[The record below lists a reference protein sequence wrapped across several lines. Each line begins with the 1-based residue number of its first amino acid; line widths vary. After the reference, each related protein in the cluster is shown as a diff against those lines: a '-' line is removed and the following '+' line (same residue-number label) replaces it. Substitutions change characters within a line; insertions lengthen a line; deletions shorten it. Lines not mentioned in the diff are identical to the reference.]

1 MEYPVIIS
9 RELIALPS
17 TENTIT
23 AGRSRTINVIKRY
36 LADPKNNKK
45 FILLTQDNPD
55 VEDPKIKDV
64 YSVCTLCEILSVRTT
79 NKKDVYTIK
88 FKSVKRMTL
97 LKLYEASELGI
108 KANVFEQVV
117 NKNSDEDFYVA
128 EVETLK
134 ELDTTNES
142 IPAKINELYDLFKK
156 TTIKSKNVETKI
168 QEFMSSKSVSS
179 TIDEIINF
187 VTIADYPKYK
197 DIRKDVLHELNIVTR
212 LDLVIEFFKSNNTQ
226 ENMVDKLKSQIDSE
240 INQKVNENLSKQQKE
255 FYLREKM
262 KAVKEEIGKIN
273 PGESDINSF
282 KKRLEDNPYPNYIK
296 EKVLAEINRMEANS
310 FSQENAIT
318 KQYIE

>member
-17 TENTIT
+17 TENTVT
-23 AGRSRTINVIKRY
+23 AGRTKTINVVKRY
-36 LADPKNNKK
+36 LEDPKGNKK
-45 FILLTQDNPD
+45 FVLLTQDNPD
-55 VEDPKIKDV
+55 VEEPKFKDV
-64 YSVCTLCEILSVRTT
+64 YPICTLCEIISVKATG
-79 NKKDVYTIK
+79 KKDVYTIK
-88 FKSVKRMTL
+88 FKSIKRMAL
-97 LKLYEASELGI
+97 LKLYETIDLED
-108 KANVFEQVV
+108 KVNVFHQ
-117 NKNSDEDFYVA
+117 NSFNENDNTFYAA
-128 EVETLK
+128 EVETVK
-134 ELDTTNES
+134 EQDTTDPS
-142 IPAKINELYDLFKK
+142 IPTKINELYELFKK
-156 TTIKSKNVETKI
+156 TMVKTKNSETKL

-179 TIDEIINF
+179 TIDEIISF
-187 VTIADYPKYK
+187 VTIADHPKYK
-197 DIRKDVLHELNIVTR
+197 EIRKEVLHELNIVAR
-212 LDLVIEFFKSNNTQ
+212 LDKVISFFKDRNELDAN
-226 ENMVDKLKSQIDSE
+226 EKFKAQIDAE

-296 EKVLAEINRMEANS
+296 EKVLAEINKMESNT

>member
-1 MEYPVIIS
+1 
-9 RELIALPS
+9 
-17 TENTIT
+17 
-23 AGRSRTINVIKRY
+23 
-36 LADPKNNKK
+36 
-45 FILLTQDNPD
+45 
-55 VEDPKIKDV
+55 
-64 YSVCTLCEILSVRTT
+64 
-79 NKKDVYTIK
+79 
-88 FKSVKRMTL
+88 
-97 LKLYEASELGI
+97 
-108 KANVFEQVV
+108 
-117 NKNSDEDFYVA
+117 
-128 EVETLK
+128 
-134 ELDTTNES
+134 
-142 IPAKINELYDLFKK
+142 
-156 TTIKSKNVETKI
+156 
-168 QEFMSSKSVSS
+168 MSSKSVSS

-282 KKRLEDNPYPNYIK
+282 QKRLEDNPYPNYIK

-318 KQYIE
+318 KQYIEWLLNIPYWQVTKDNTNIAHAKQESDASHYGLEKVKERIVEYLAVRARAPKGNLPLYA